1 MQIHRG
7 VGVLG
12 LLVARIDCVQNFV
25 KFFKQI
31 LSKALDAEKKKQTF
45 NRKANIHKVEHSIS
59 DSAIDSWRD
68 ICSFSLF
75 FFAKN
80 WAIR

>member
-12 LLVARIDCVQNFV
+12 LLVTRIDCVQNFV

-31 LSKALDAEKKKQTF
+31 LSKALDAEKKKTNLQ
-45 NRKANIHKVEHSIS
+45 
-59 DSAIDSWRD
+59 
-68 ICSFSLF
+68 
-75 FFAKN
+75 
-80 WAIR
+80 